1 MRSLTDETVL
11 RVWEVGARQHPIDLA
26 LTILGAAL
34 PEMRRDR
41 LATLSVGHRDA
52 VVLSVRRAT
61 FGPTLRGYVECPA
74 CGERLEFEMETDGL
88 RAGAYPDPGD
98 EREPPVEAF
107 TVDGYAVRFRLP
119 DSGDL
124 AAIAAA
130 VDAVTARQTL
140 ARRCVVEVARE
151 GTAVAFD
158 DLPDGAIA
166 ELARRIVER
175 DPQAEVLLDLL
186 CPACDGRW
194 QAPFDVVAFFWAEL
208 AVEAKRLLREVHA
221 LARGYGWREVDVL
234 AMTAWRRRHYLDLL
248 EA

>member
-1 MRSLTDETVL
+1 MQPLTDDTVL
-11 RVWEVGARQHPIDLA
+11 RVWEVGARQHPIDRA
-26 LTILGAAL
+26 LTILGAAF
-34 PEMRRDR
+34 PEVRRER

-52 VVLSVRRAT
+52 AVLSVRRAT
-61 FGPTLRGYVECPA
+61 FGPTLRGFVECPA

-98 EREPPVEAF
+98 EGERPVDAF
-107 TVDGYAVRFRLP
+107 ALDDYAIRFRLP
-119 DSGDL
+119 TSGDL
-124 AAIAAA
+124 AAIAA
-130 VDAVTARQTL
+130 DADPTAARQTL
-140 ARRCVVEVARE
+140 ARRCLVEAARD
-151 GTAVAFD
+151 GAPVAFE

-186 CPACDGRW
+186 CPACGGRW
-194 QAPFDVVAFFWAEL
+194 QDPFDIVDFFWAEL
-208 AVEAKRLLREVHA
+208 AVGAKRLLREVHG